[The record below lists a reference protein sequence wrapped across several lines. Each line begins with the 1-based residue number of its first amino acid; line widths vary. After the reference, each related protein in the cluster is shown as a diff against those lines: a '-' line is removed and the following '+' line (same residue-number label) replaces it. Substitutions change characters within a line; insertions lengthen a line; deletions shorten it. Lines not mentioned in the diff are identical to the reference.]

1 MENKFAKVIFDGSIL
16 IAQVGTRLSDVVFVN
31 LPCGAHAKCGK
42 CKVIAS
48 GALSAVSD
56 AEKSLLSVDEIRA
69 GVRLACSTF
78 IEGDCEVKLYSH
90 ASGAR
95 ILTESES
102 GEYAIRPSF
111 TKYGV
116 AVDIGTTTLAAKLF
130 DTNGVCLSSAT
141 CMNPQ
146 SRWGADVISRIEAA
160 LSGKSDI
167 IAEVIRSAVSD
178 LCKRLAAD
186 AKIDALDIEE
196 LVITGNSAMLHLLT
210 ATSVEP
216 LSRAPFIAERLFGE
230 EIGAKELGIIGL
242 SDNAMVYL
250 PRCIGSFVG
259 ADTLCAIIASGMTKE
274 DSASLLVDVGTNGEM
289 AIFKEG
295 ELTVC
300 STAAGPAFEGA
311 GISMGMMGEDG
322 AIDSVTLV
330 NGKLTA
336 HVIGEREARGICG
349 SGLVDAAACLLE
361 TEELDES
368 GYLDDTP
375 YTVSGAV
382 SVSQEDIRALQLAKS
397 AICAGVDTLLEESD
411 IDVVDVSRF
420 YVAGGFGS
428 YLNMKSA
435 ERIGLF
441 PRGLS
446 TKTLVVGNAALEGAS
461 MLLLDPTLRA
471 EAQKISESAKLL
483 ELSGNPDFA
492 EKYIRGMAFE

>member
-1 MENKFAKVIFDGSIL
+1 
-16 IAQVGTRLSDVVFVN
+16 
-31 LPCGAHAKCGK
+31 
-42 CKVIAS
+42 
-48 GALSAVSD
+48 
-56 AEKSLLSVDEIRA
+56 
-69 GVRLACSTF
+69 
-78 IEGDCEVKLYSH
+78 
-90 ASGAR
+90 
-95 ILTESES
+95 
-102 GEYAIRPSF
+102 
-111 TKYGV
+111 
-116 AVDIGTTTLAAKLF
+116 
-130 DTNGVCLSSAT
+130 
-141 CMNPQ
+141 
-146 SRWGADVISRIEAA
+146 
-160 LSGKSDI
+160 
-167 IAEVIRSAVSD
+167 
-178 LCKRLAAD
+178 
-186 AKIDALDIEE
+186 
-196 LVITGNSAMLHLLT
+196 
-210 ATSVEP
+210 
-216 LSRAPFIAERLFGE
+216 
-230 EIGAKELGIIGL
+230 
-242 SDNAMVYL
+242 
-250 PRCIGSFVG
+250 VG

-274 DSASLLVDVGTNGEM
+274 DAASLLVDVGTNGEM

-295 ELTVC
+295 ALTVC

-330 NGKLTA
+330 NGNLTA

-361 TEELDES
+361 SEELDES

-446 TKTLVVGNAALEGAS
+446 HKTFVVGNAALEGAS

-483 ELSGNPDFA
+483 ELSGNSTFA
-492 EKYIRGMAFE
+492 EKYIMGMTFEQ